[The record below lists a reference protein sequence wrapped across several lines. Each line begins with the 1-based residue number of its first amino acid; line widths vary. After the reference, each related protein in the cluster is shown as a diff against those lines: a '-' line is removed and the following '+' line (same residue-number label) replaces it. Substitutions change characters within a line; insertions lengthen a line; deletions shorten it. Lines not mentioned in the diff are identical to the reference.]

1 MDPRR
6 RSLLVGAA
14 AALLMKKVH
23 AQTPLTRPIPSTGEQ
38 LPVIGV
44 GTWQTFDVGSDR
56 AKRAQLREVLT
67 VMAQSGSKVV
77 DSSPMYGSAESVA
90 GDLIAELGLREQLFV
105 ATKVWTQGH
114 DAGLTQIG
122 TSLKRLR
129 VKRLDLLQVH

>member
-1 MDPRR
+1 MDARR
-6 RSLLVGAA
+6 RSLLALLAA
-14 AALLMKKVH
+14 AAVVKPAR
-23 AQTPLTRPIPSTGEQ
+23 AQSVLAKPIPSTGEQ

-56 AKRAQLREVLT
+56 AKRAELREVLKLL
-67 VMAQSGSKVV
+67 GRGVV

-129 VKRLDLLQVH
+129 VKRL